1 MSQHQSLD
9 QMQAFLLQNGFDT
22 RKQMEKH
29 ERFLRARGKSGIL
42 SGTFVDNTDVI
53 SEDLARKVT
62 AKAIQFKVTCS
73 HKTTPDGIYYG
84 QGGLILTE
92 SEIQRKRKRGYDNFL
107 TTVIVT
113 ARHNLECEDSETRE
127 IVLLVHS
134 RVNFRG

>member
-73 HKTTPDGIYYG
+73 YKTTPDGIYYG

-92 SEIQRKRKRGYDNFL
+92 RPKVRSKGREKGDTITSSLLLSLPRGTIL
-107 TTVIVT
+107 SAKIV
-113 ARHNLECEDSETRE
+113 RQEKLYY
-127 IVLLVHS
+127 
-134 RVNFRG
+134 